1 MMDESKTFLFTKRI
15 NTGDFMMLREVSWFD
30 LKGTITDDTVAVIPV
45 GSTEQHGP
53 QNPLGT
59 DHMIAERIAAGVKD
73 EAVIT
78 PTVPVG
84 YSEHHR
90 QFPGTLWVS
99 PQVLTDYVLD
109 ICKSLQYHGFKK
121 ILIVNGHGGNTFPL
135 MIAAMKM
142 RQQGVFVGIHEWWR
156 ASKEE
161 DAHAGSGETSL
172 NLYLYEH
179 LVHMERAK
187 DSSTEWS
194 PPLHGTKI
202 WYDTIDFSDDGT
214 VGRPT
219 RATKGKGEVLYK
231 DAVTQLKETIK
242 YVKETPLEDLLCKE
256 RVT

>member
-1 MMDESKTFLFTKRI
+1 
-15 NTGDFMMLREVSWFD
+15 MMLREVSWAD
-30 LKGTITDDTVAVIPV
+30 LKEIITEDTVAVIPV

-53 QNPLGT
+53 HNPLGT

-73 EAVIT
+73 EALVT

-90 QFPGTLWVS
+90 QFPGTLWV
-99 PQVLTDYVLD
+99 PPDVLTDYVLG
-109 ICKSLQYHGFKK
+109 ICTSLHFHGITK
-121 ILIVNGHGGNTFPL
+121 IVITNGHGGNTFPL
-135 MIAAMKM
+135 MITAMKM
-142 RQQGVFVGIHEWWR
+142 RQQGVFVGIYEWWR
-156 ASKEE
+156 SCKEE

-172 NLYLYEH
+172 NLYLYGK
-179 LVHMERAK
+179 LVHMDKAK
-187 DSSTEWS
+187 DSATEWS
-194 PPLHGTKI
+194 PPVHGTKI

-231 DAVTQLKETIK
+231 DAVNQLKETIA
-242 YVKETPLEDLLCKE
+242 YVKKTPLKELLCKG